1 MERFCDYIPSE
12 SSRSSSILMY
22 NCNVEI
28 KEIYNYGSCHRNDSV
43 CDICSL
49 LDELKNLNQEIS
61 NDNYTEAQM
70 KEINQKIS
78 TIICALDEVSK
89 SSAVHSNLDM

>member
-1 MERFCDYIPSE
+1 MPPE

-28 KEIYNYGSCHRNDSV
+28 KEIYNCGSCHRSDDDCNTQ
-43 CDICSL
+43 SL

-61 NDNYTEAQM
+61 NENYTEAQM

-78 TIICALDEVSK
+78 TIICALDELSK
-89 SSAVHSNLDM
+89 DSAVHCNLDM